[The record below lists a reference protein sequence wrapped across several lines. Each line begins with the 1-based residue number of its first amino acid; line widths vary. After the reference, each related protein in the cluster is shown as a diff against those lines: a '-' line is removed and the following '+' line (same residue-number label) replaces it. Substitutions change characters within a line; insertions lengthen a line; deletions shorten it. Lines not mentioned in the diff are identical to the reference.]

1 MPSPLWL
8 VIGCPLEWCA
18 AHTKCPPGKYTKKA
32 GTAVAQPECETCP
45 DGFFKDHASKSSIS
59 TDSCTIHYECP
70 PGEYAL
76 AGGSVIKQ
84 PTCEMCA
91 PGLFKDVASSS
102 STDGC
107 IAPAKCPPGKFAS
120 TLVSVTT
127 GEPKCT
133 ECPSGFFTS
142 VMSKS
147 KKVFWVLGKMGQRC
161 RDVCRQAGGSC
172 AGKHW
177 PKSLAEFQE
186 ILQDIGTS
194 ACYSI
199 EDGSYWANPVRES
212 TGKCYWKG
220 RDEYDRDRCLESG
233 TSREMFCPCS
243 NVAGKYLGMVELRI
257 CCLLW
262 WGGSLIGRAEPKR
275 KFARHAFQMCA
286 FFDRSI

>member
-1 MPSPLWL
+1 M
-8 VIGCPLEWCA
+8 EWCA

-59 TDSCTIHYECP
+59 TDSCTIHYECQ

-84 PTCEMCA
+84 TICEMCA

-142 VMSKS
+142 VMSKW
-147 KKVFWVLGKMGQRC
+147 KKVFWYLGKMGQSC

-186 ILQDIGTS
+186 IFRDIGNST
-194 ACYSI
+194 CRKGI
-199 EDGSYWANPVRES
+199 RTGSYMGNPVLNNDRM
-212 TGKCYWKG
+212 CYWSPRYSTRFG
-220 RDEYDRDRCLESG
+220 DRCLDQPKYDQRS
-233 TSREMFCPCS
+233 FCPCS